1 MIQKKTLDVKGLR
14 RSFHARHLLFNLKQE
29 TGRECYLHPHHLL
42 LGKARNHQRSLNT
55 AGNLDLSRL
64 ITLSSF
70 ASNSDVSPP
79 AAGAGAAAFA
89 SNAFSLAS
97 TSTSYLDI
105 AAPLADFAAVPLV
118 AIASKIN
125 SQSI

>member
-1 MIQKKTLDVKGLR
+1 MLPPSAPLALRKSKKPQ
-14 RSFHARHLLFNLKQE
+14 SSLK
-29 TGRECYLHPHHLL
+29 
-42 LGKARNHQRSLNT
+42 T
-55 AGNLDLSRL
+55 AGNLDLSRP

-118 AIASKIN
+118 AIASKN
-125 SQSI
+125 

>member
-1 MIQKKTLDVKGLR
+1 MSRVFKVL
-14 RSFHARHLLFNLKQE
+14 HARHLLFDLKQE

-70 ASNSDVSPP
+70 ASNSDVSQP
-79 AAGAGAAAFA
+79 AAGAGAGGAGAAAFA

-105 AAPLADFAAVPLV
+105 AAPLADLAAVPLV
-118 AIASKIN
+118 AIASKNN